1 MLRFTISHVDVD
13 TAIVGTTNP
22 NHLLENVEAALKGPL
37 TPDVYNEVKRR
48 TKEVGIEVL

>member
-1 MLRFTISHVDVD
+1 MSHVDVD

-22 NHLLENVEAALKGPL
+22 NHLLENVEAVLKGPL
-37 TPDVYNEVKRR
+37 TPNVYNEVKRR